1 MDLTF
6 VDNEHRRRFEL
17 HDGETV
23 AAFSVYSRRP
33 DAVVVTHTEV
43 DPAYEGQGVGSRLV
57 RDILDLV
64 RNEDL
69 RLLPECPF
77 VRAYVG
83 RHWDEYSDV
92 IVGMDPPPGSSG

>member
-1 MDLTF
+1 
-6 VDNEHRRRFEL
+6 
-17 HDGETV
+17 
-23 AAFSVYSRRP
+23 
-33 DAVVVTHTEV
+33 
-43 DPAYEGQGVGSRLV
+43 
-57 RDILDLV
+57 V